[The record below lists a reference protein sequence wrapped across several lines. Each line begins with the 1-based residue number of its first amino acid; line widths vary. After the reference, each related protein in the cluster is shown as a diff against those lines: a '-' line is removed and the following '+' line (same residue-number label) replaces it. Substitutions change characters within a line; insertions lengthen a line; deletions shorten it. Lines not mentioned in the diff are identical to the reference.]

1 MAHEQRLLRAEK
13 KALKAMPQISPFGII
28 SFFNFLLAAFLGIL
42 AFVRSNRTP
51 SRLAYSFFAA
61 SLAFYAFFYSLWQF
75 ANNEK
80 MAIFFFE
87 LCIVGVVLINNFF
100 VQLTHALLGL
110 SDKLKKRLFVTYVL
124 NIAFCICAFGPFYH
138 SWAWKYTYGYWPIPS
153 AVFHVYLF
161 WWFFQVFYCFYYLWV
176 YGIHNGQ
183 GRVKQQ
189 CEWVFW
195 SSLIGFA
202 GGASN
207 WFVWY
212 GINFPP
218 YLNGGIAI
226 YALCLAYAIV
236 RYRIMDIQLVVT
248 RTGIFVLIYCI
259 VIGIPAFLIF
269 QMRSLLEQ
277 HLGVNWWLLPA
288 GAFSLLSFIGP
299 FIYITV
305 QRRAEA
311 VLSREQKAYQQTL
324 LQASRGM
331 TLIKDLNRLLTL
343 IVHILTKTIR
353 ITHARI
359 FLSDSDGK
367 QFICKAARGDH
378 RKQGSD
384 VVSETAALIQ
394 HLRETKEPLVLEE
407 VRAQGPLALKLSD
420 EVVREMEKLDA
431 AVIVPSFVQDRL
443 LGFVVL
449 GDKKSKRLYTESDL
463 DTLTTLANQ
472 AALAI
477 ENCIFL
483 TEFERQQVHFFQT
496 AKMADLGTMASGIG
510 HQVNNRFNLTK
521 VGAEVMMMS
530 SLPRLRKFLKE
541 MNTEGVEG
549 VLVTMEKSLA
559 TINKNAAHGGEIV
572 SRLLDFS
579 RMSKGFKPVDVRE
592 AIESCIR
599 LWECKHDLTLIDF
612 KLEVAANIPKVHG
625 NLGEVEEVLFNLL
638 DNAFDAFKMKEEA
651 WELGKLE
658 KAASTPKG
666 VVSLSAKET
675 TLKDKRYVE
684 LTIADNGLGMDEE
697 VKKQVFVPFFT
708 TKATAIKGT
717 GLGLYIIRR
726 MVDAHHGQIFLE
738 SEYGKGTTFHV
749 LIPVSEEKED
759 GKNPVR

>member
-1 MAHEQRLLRAEK
+1 MS
-13 KALKAMPQISPFGII
+13 QISPFGII
-28 SFFNFLLAAFLGIL
+28 SFLNFSLAAFLGIL
-42 AFVRSNRTP
+42 AFVRSNRNP
-51 SRLAYSFFAA
+51 SRLAYSFFAT

-75 ANNEK
+75 TSTERTAV
-80 MAIFFFE
+80 FFFE

-110 SDKLKKRLFVTYVL
+110 SEKFKKRLLVTYIL
-124 NIAFCICAFGPFYH
+124 NITFCVCAFGPFYH

-153 AVFHVYLF
+153 AVFHVYLL

-176 YGIHNGQ
+176 YGIRKGQ
-183 GRVKQQ
+183 GRLKQQ

-269 QMRSLLEQ
+269 QMRDLLERQ
-277 HLGVNWWLLPA
+277 LGVNWWLLPA
-288 GAFSLLSFIGP
+288 GLFSLLSFIGP
-299 FIYITV
+299 FIYMTV
-305 QRRAEA
+305 QRGAEA
-311 VLSREQKAYQQTL
+311 VLLKEQKAYQQTL
-324 LQASRGM
+324 LQASKGM

-359 FLSDSDGK
+359 FLSDSEGK

-394 HLRETKEPLVLEE
+394 HIRETKEPLILEE
-407 VRAQGPLALKLSD
+407 IRAQGDTSLKLSD
-420 EVVREMEKLDA
+420 EVIREMEKLDA
-431 AVIVPSFVQDRL
+431 AVVVPSFVQDRL

-463 DTLTTLANQ
+463 DTLATLANQ

-483 TEFERQQVHFFQT
+483 SDFELQQVHFFQT
-496 AKMADLGTMASGIG
+496 AKMADLGTMASGIS
-510 HQVNNRFNLTK
+510 HQVNNRFNTIGA
-521 VGAEVMMMS
+521 GAEFTSMID
-530 SLPRLRKFLKE
+530 LKTLRKLMEEDNYSKLKPVIE
-541 MNTEGVEG
+541 SLED
-549 VLVTMEKSLA
+549 TMKKIRDDSM
-559 TINKNAAHGGEIV
+559 KGGEIATN
-572 SRLLDFS
+572 LLRFS
-579 RMSKGFKPVDVRE
+579 KKSDGFQSVDLDK
-592 AIESCIR
+592 AMQTCIR
-599 LWECKHDLTLIDF
+599 LWGCKRDLSLIDF
-612 KLEVAANIPKVHG
+612 ENNVSQDLPKIRG
-625 NLGEVEEVLFNLL
+625 NFSQVEEVLFNLL
-638 DNAFDAFKMKEEA
+638 DNAYDATLMKKEA
-651 WELGKLE
+651 WELGKRAKPE
-658 KAASTPKG
+658 GEWKG
-666 VVSLSAKET
+666 KVSVSAKPVQRE
-675 TLKDKRYVE
+675 DKSYIE
-684 LTIADNGLGMDEE
+684 ITIQDNGIGMDATAR
-697 VKKQVFVPFFT
+697 QHIFLPFFT
-708 TKATAIKGT
+708 TKGANKGT
-717 GLGLYIIRR
+717 GLGLYVMKRIVEAHEGEIQ
-726 MVDAHHGQIFLE
+726 VD
-738 SEYGKGTTFHV
+738 SEDGAGTTFRV
-749 LIPVSEEKED
+749 LFHQAKETEN
-759 GKNPVR
+759 KL

>member
-1 MAHEQRLLRAEK
+1 
-13 KALKAMPQISPFGII
+13 MPQISPFGII
-28 SFFNFLLAAFLGIL
+28 SFFNFLLAALLGIL
-42 AFVRSNRTP
+42 AFVRSNRNP

-75 ANNEK
+75 VNNEQT
-80 MAIFFFE
+80 AIFFFD

-110 SDKLKKRLFVTYVL
+110 SDKFKKRLLVTYVL
-124 NIAFCICAFGPFYH
+124 NIVFCVCAFGPFYH

-153 AVFHVYLF
+153 AAFHVYLL

-176 YGIHNGQ
+176 YGIRKGQ

-269 QMRSLLEQ
+269 QMRGLLERQ
-277 HLGVNWWLLPA
+277 LGVNWWLLPA
-288 GAFSLLSFIGP
+288 GSFSLLSFIGP
-299 FIYITV
+299 FIYMTI

-311 VLSREQKAYQQTL
+311 VLMKEQRAYQQTL
-324 LQASRGM
+324 LQASKGM
-331 TLIKDLNRLLTL
+331 TLIKDLDKLLRL
-343 IVHILTKTIR
+343 IVRILTKTIH

-359 FLSDSDGK
+359 FLWDGESK
-367 QFICKAARGDH
+367 QFICKASRGDH
-378 RKQGSD
+378 HKQGSD
-384 VVSETAALIQ
+384 VISETASLIQ
-394 HLRETKEPLVLEE
+394 HVKETKEPLVLEE
-407 VRAQGPLALKLSD
+407 IKAQSPASPKLFN
-420 EVVREMEKLDA
+420 EAIREMGKLDA
-431 AVIVPSFVQDRL
+431 AVVVPSFVQDRL

-463 DTLTTLANQ
+463 DTLATLANQ

-483 TEFERQQVHFFQT
+483 TEFEQQQVHFFQT

-521 VGAEVMMMS
+521 VGAEVMIMS
-530 SLPRLRKFLKE
+530 SLPRLRKYMEELNVKS
-541 MNTEGVEG
+541 EGVDG
-549 VLVTMEKSLA
+549 VLTSMEKLLKS
-559 TINKNAAHGGEIV
+559 INKNCAHGGEIV

-579 RMSKGFKPVDVRE
+579 RLSEGFKPVDVKE
-592 AIESCIR
+592 AIDSCLR
-599 LWECKHDLTLIDF
+599 LWECKHDLTIIDF
-612 KLEVAANIPKVHG
+612 KLDVADNLPKVHG
-625 NLGEVEEVLFNLL
+625 NLSEIEEILFNLL
-638 DNAFDAFKMKEEA
+638 DNAFDAFAMKEEA
-651 WELGKLE
+651 WTLGKLE
-658 KAASTPKG
+658 KPAAVPKG
-666 VVSLSAKET
+666 AVWLSAKEA
-675 TLKDKRYVE
+675 TLKDKQYVE
-684 LTIADNGLGMDEE
+684 FIIADNGLGMTTES
-697 VKKQVFVPFFT
+697 KKQVFIPFFT
-708 TKATAIKGT
+708 TKGANKGT

-726 MVDAHHGQIFLE
+726 MVDAHHGEILLE
-738 SEYGKGTTFHV
+738 SEYGRGTTFHI
-749 LIPVSEEKED
+749 LIPISNGQDD

>member
-1 MAHEQRLLRAEK
+1 MS
-13 KALKAMPQISPFGII
+13 QISPFGII

-42 AFVRSNRTP
+42 AFVRSNRNP

-75 ANNEK
+75 VNNEQT
-80 MAIFFFE
+80 AIFFFD

-110 SDKLKKRLFVTYVL
+110 SDKFKKRLLITYVL
-124 NIAFCICAFGPFYH
+124 NIAFCVCAFGPFYH

-153 AVFHVYLF
+153 AAFHVYLL

-176 YGIHNGQ
+176 YGIRKGQ

-212 GINFPP
+212 NINFPP

-269 QMRSLLEQ
+269 QMRGFLERQ
-277 HLGVNWWLLPA
+277 LGVNWWLLPA
-288 GAFSLLSFIGP
+288 GLFSLLSFIGP
-299 FIYITV
+299 FIYMTV

-311 VLSREQKAYQQTL
+311 VLLREQKAYQQTL

-331 TLIKDLNRLLTL
+331 TLIKDLKRLLTL
-343 IVHILTKTIR
+343 MVHILTKTIR

-359 FLSDSDGK
+359 FLWDSGGK

-378 RKQGSD
+378 RRQGSD
-384 VVSETAALIQ
+384 VISETAALIQ
-394 HLRETKEPLVLEE
+394 HVRETKEPLILEE
-407 VRAQGPLALKLSD
+407 IRAQGLAALKLSD
-420 EVVREMEKLDA
+420 EVIQEMEKLDA
-431 AVIVPSFVQDRL
+431 AVVVPSFVQDRL

-463 DTLTTLANQ
+463 DTLATLANQ

-483 TEFERQQVHFFQT
+483 TEFEHQQVHFFQT

-510 HQVNNRFNLTK
+510 HQVNNRFDLTK

-530 SLPRLRKFLKE
+530 SLPRLKRYLKE
-541 MNTEGVEG
+541 KNTVGIDGV
-549 VLVTMEKSLA
+549 VADMEKMLKS
-559 TINKNAAHGGEIV
+559 INKNAAHGGEIV

-579 RMSKGFKPVDVRE
+579 RLSEGFKPVDVNE
-592 AIESCIR
+592 AIENCFR
-599 LWECKHDLTLIDF
+599 LWECKHDLTAIDF
-612 KLEVAANIPKVHG
+612 KMEIAANLPKIHG
-625 NLGEVEEVLFNLL
+625 NLSEMEEILFNLL
-638 DNAFDAFKMKEEA
+638 DNAYDAFKMKEEA
-651 WELGKLE
+651 WALGNLE
-658 KAASTPKG
+658 KPAVVPKG
-666 VVSLSAKET
+666 AVWFSVKET
-675 TLKDKRYVE
+675 TMKDKRYVE
-684 LTIADNGLGMDEE
+684 LAIADNGLGMTTES
-697 VKKQVFVPFFT
+697 KKQVFVPFFT
-708 TKATAIKGT
+708 TKGANKGT

-726 MVDAHHGQIFLE
+726 MVDAHHGEIFME
-738 SEYGKGTTFHV
+738 SEYGKGTTFHI
-749 LIPVSEEKED
+749 LIPVSEGQEH
-759 GKNPVR
+759 GKTPVR